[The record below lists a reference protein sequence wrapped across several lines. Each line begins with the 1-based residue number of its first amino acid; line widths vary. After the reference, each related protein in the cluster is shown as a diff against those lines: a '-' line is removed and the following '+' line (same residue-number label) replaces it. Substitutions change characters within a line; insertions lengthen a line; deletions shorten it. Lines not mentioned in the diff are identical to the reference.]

1 MATLPQIP
9 DALLSIDAHLAECAG
24 ALTLLVAGH
33 AFGRLPTVKRNF
45 HIVIVAIIA
54 ISVAPMAFEW
64 MRAGR
69 ERVAA

>member
-1 MATLPQIP
+1 V
-9 DALLSIDAHLAECAG
+9 DR
-24 ALTLLVAGH
+24 ALTFLVAGH
-33 AFGRLPTVKRNF
+33 AFRQLPSVRRNL

-54 ISVAPMAFEW
+54 IPVAPMAFEW